1 MQNHPMYGTV
11 LHLLYTYKGG
21 LFFMSMNPDKRRH
34 LKCLIFFMRW
44 EFLQPAFRD
53 MHTGNYLVTVMIKI
67 KAILVH

>member
-21 LFFMSMNPDKRRH
+21 LFFISMNSDKRRL

-44 EFLQPAFRD
+44 EYCTASVSGDAYRQLSSD
-53 MHTGNYLVTVMIKI
+53 CND
-67 KAILVH
+67 